1 MEKID
6 PGVIENRRRNERR
19 ARLIEDEKGDEEK
32 REGKESGLPIYLG
45 ATMQSIISYH
55 QGHELKE
62 GERELSR
69 EKRSRGEYPFLI
81 RI

>member
-55 QGHELKE
+55 QGRERTKEERRIGSLKLE
-62 GERELSR
+62 ALGRER
-69 EKRSRGEYPFLI
+69 
-81 RI
+81 